1 MAGTSQRSF
10 AKGEVSPSLY
20 ARTDVQAYGTSLRT
34 CSNMLVM
41 RQGGASYRPG
51 TAFVAN
57 VKDSAH
63 PVRLIKFVF
72 SITDAF
78 VMEFGEKYIR
88 WYRNGAPLTVAYN
101 VDGVANYDAAV
112 TYAVGDVVCTSHG
125 VPFYYCI
132 QAGIG
137 HTPASSPTYWYPMT
151 SNIFEIPTP
160 YAVADVAALSY
171 VQSADVVTLVHPSYP
186 PYELKR
192 YADTH
197 WVLNQVTFDPQVA
210 APTNVTRTAGG
221 SAATATNTAYWG
233 VTTVN
238 VDTGEE
244 SLLSTSLAGPY
255 LTPVSGTA
263 ASYVTITWTANT
275 AVPNAAYRIYR
286 SFNGVFDYVG
296 VGGTST
302 PATATTQTFTNPPD
316 FTPSY
321 STVLPAVTHTP
332 IASAESVIV
341 RVDGSGLPHGGGWD
355 TNLTSGV
362 ITVYDVDPAATTITV
377 DYSYVGAAVATFQ
390 DTGII
395 ADTTTQPPVAFT
407 GLQTPDN
414 YPAVVS
420 YYQQRLLFA
429 NTNNEPTRV
438 WASRTGL
445 FHNFT
450 SHTIIQQDDAFNFT
464 LANAEV
470 DAVRHLLELGKLVVG
485 TEGSEMLIEGD
496 ANGILSPTAINAR
509 VGSYNGANTLRPVKV
524 DNSILYVQALGT
536 LVRELIS
543 NIQYGYYTFAGT
555 DLTVYSSHLFDSHTL
570 ADWDYQQ
577 IFPQIVWTVRED
589 GVLLGLTYIRE
600 QEMVAWHRHT
610 TDGLYENVCVIPE
623 NNEHR
628 LYCVV
633 NRTINGATIR
643 SVELFQSLHLASVV
657 EDAAYLDK
665 MVQYDGRGYGTTI
678 VPTAT
683 LTLSGGTNWTFDELL
698 TITGTPN
705 ASGYALFF
713 AATDAGS
720 ERWLTATDGSVCKFR
735 ITHYIDAFTAQGFP
749 IATVPASLRNLPCG
763 SWSVARKKLTTTDIP
778 NLTGL
783 EGKKVSVFADGFV
796 VASPNNPAVTT
807 TVTVTAGTVTLDTA
821 YAHIKVGLPYMGDLE
836 TLDIDTP
843 TGASFKESAMAV
855 SRVGIFVEKSNTRG
869 TFVGLQPPTDDLV
882 DPVQNL
888 DEVKGREVVNYSD
901 PLLLVSDY
909 VEVNVPSRWSKGGR
923 VFIRQVDPV
932 PMTVL
937 AVMPYGF
944 LPVQGG

>member
-20 ARTDVQAYGTSLRT
+20 ARTDVQAYATALRT
-34 CSNMLVM
+34 CANMLVM
-41 RQGGASYRPG
+41 RQGGAAYRPG

-57 VKDSAH
+57 VKDSSH

-72 SITDAF
+72 AIDDAY
-78 VMEFGEKYIR
+78 VMEFGNQYIR
-88 WYRNGAPLTVAYN
+88 WYRHGEPLTVAYG

-112 TYAVGDVVCTSHG
+112 TYAVGDVVCTAHG

-160 YAVADVAALSY
+160 YAVADVGALSY

-197 WVLNQVTFDPQVA
+197 WTLSAISFAPAVA
-210 APTNVTRTAGG
+210 APTNVARSAGG
-221 SAATATNTAYWG
+221 AAATATDTAYWG
-233 VTTVN
+233 VTTVDG
-238 VDTGEE
+238 DTGEE

-255 LTPVSGTA
+255 ITPTA
-263 ASYVTITWTANT
+263 GSAGSHITITWTANT
-275 AVPNAAYRIYR
+275 SIPNATYRVYR
-286 SFNGVFDYVG
+286 SFAGVFSYIG
-296 VGGTST
+296 VGGSTTPVT
-302 PATATTQTFTNPPD
+302 PATQTFTNPPD
-316 FTPSY
+316 FTPGAT
-321 STVLPAVTHTP
+321 TVLPAVTHIP
-332 IASAESVIV
+332 IASAESVVVYI
-341 RVDGSGLPHGGGWD
+341 DGSLLPSPDGWD
-355 TNLTSGV
+355 VDVITGV
-362 ITVYDVDPAATTITV
+362 ITVYNVDPSATSIRVTY
-377 DYSYVGAAVATFQ
+377 DYVGAATTTFH
-390 DTGII
+390 DSGITP
-395 ADTTTQPPVAFT
+395 DTTVQPPVAFT

-414 YPAVVS
+414 YPSVVS

-450 SHTIIQQDDAFNFT
+450 SHTIIQPDDAFNFT

-496 ANGILSPTAINAR
+496 ANGILTPTAINAR
-509 VGSYNGANTLRPVKV
+509 VGSYNGANAMRPVKV

-555 DLTVYSSHLFDSHTL
+555 DLTVYSSHLFDAHQL

-577 IFPQIVWTVRED
+577 IFPQIVWTVRDD

-610 TDGLYENVCVIPE
+610 TDGLFENVCVIPE
-623 NNEHR
+623 GSEHR

-633 NRTINGATIR
+633 KRIINGATIR
-643 SVELFQSLHLASVV
+643 SVERFQSLHLADVV

-665 MVQYDGRGYGTTI
+665 MVAYDGRGYGTTI
-678 VPTAT
+678 IPTAT
-683 LTLSGGTNWTFDELL
+683 LTLSGGTQWTFDELL
-698 TITGTPN
+698 TITGDPGT
-705 ASGYALFF
+705 SGYATFF
-713 AATDAGS
+713 VAGDVGS
-720 ERWLTATDGSVCKFR
+720 ERWLTAPDGSVCKVR
-735 ITHYIDAFTAQGFP
+735 ITHITDPFIAQGFP
-749 IATVPASLRNLPCG
+749 AATVPVGLRGVACG
-763 SWSVARKKLTTTDIP
+763 DWTVARKVLTTTQVP
-778 NLTGL
+778 TLTGL
-783 EGKKVSVFADGFV
+783 EGKAVSVFADGFV
-796 VASPNNPAVTT
+796 VASPNNPAITT
-807 TVTVTAGTVTLDTA
+807 TVTVTGGTVTLDEA

-843 TGASFKESAMAV
+843 SGASFKESAMAV

-869 TFVGLQPPTDDLV
+869 TFVGLQPPTDDLT

-888 DEVKGREVVNYSD
+888 DEVKGREVVSYSD
-901 PLLLVSDY
+901 PLVLVSDY

>member
-78 VMEFGEKYIR
+78 VMEFGDKYIR
-88 WYRNGAPLTVAYN
+88 WYRDGAPLIVQYGI
-101 VDGVANYDAAV
+101 DGVANYSAAI
-112 TYAVGDVVCTSHG
+112 TYAIGDVVATAG
-125 VPFYYCI
+125 TAPFYYCI
-132 QAGIG
+132 QAGIA

-171 VQSADVVTLVHPSYP
+171 VQSADIVTLVHPSYP
-186 PYELKR
+186 PYELQR

-197 WVLNQVTFDPQVA
+197 WVLNQVMFDPQVA
-210 APTNVTRTAGG
+210 APTNVARTAGG
-221 SAATATNTAYWG
+221 SAATTTDKAYWG
-233 VTTVN
+233 VTSLDPV
-238 VDTGEE
+238 TGEE
-244 SLLSTSLAGPY
+244 SLLSASLAGPY
-255 LTPVSGTA
+255 LTPTSGA
-263 ASYVTITWTANT
+263 GSHVTITWTGSTNPDAL
-275 AVPNAAYRIYR
+275 YRIYR
-286 SFNGVFDYVG
+286 SFAGVFSYIG
-296 VGGTST
+296 VTGPTT
-302 PATATTQTFTNPPD
+302 PITAATQTFTNPPD
-316 FTPSY
+316 FTPSAT
-321 STVLPAVTHTP
+321 TVLPAVANIP
-332 IASAESVIV
+332 IATAESVIV
-341 RVDGSGLPHGGGWD
+341 RVDTSILPHSGGWD
-355 TNLTSGV
+355 TNLATGV
-362 ITVYDVDPAATTITV
+362 VTVYDVDPAATTITV
-377 DYSYVGAAVATFQ
+377 DYSYVGAATLTFH
-390 DTGII
+390 DYSIL
-395 ADTTTQPPVAFT
+395 ADTTLAPPIAFT

-429 NTNNEPTRV
+429 NTITEPTRV

-470 DAVRHLLELGKLVVG
+470 DAIRHLLELGKLVVG

-577 IFPQIVWTVRED
+577 IFPQIVWTVRDD

-610 TDGLYENVCVIPE
+610 TDGRYENVCVIPE

-633 NRTINGATIR
+633 NRTINGATVR

-665 MVQYDGRGYGTTI
+665 MVQFDGRGYGTTI
-678 VPTAT
+678 WPGAT
-683 LTLSGGTNWTFDELL
+683 LTLTGGTNWTFDELL
-698 TITGTPN
+698 TCTGSHANT
-705 ASGYALFF
+705 F
-713 AATDAGS
+713 AATDVGS
-720 ERWLTATDGSVCKFR
+720 ERWLTLNGVTVKFQVAHYVSGTVAT
-735 ITHYIDAFTAQGFP
+735 GFP
-749 IATVPASLRNLPCG
+749 IATVPVAFRGVAVG
-763 SWSVARKKLTTTDIP
+763 SWAVARKVLTTTHVP

-796 VASPNNPAVTT
+796 VASPNNPAITT
-807 TVTVTAGTVTLDTA
+807 TVTVTAGVVTLDAA

-888 DEVKGREVVNYSD
+888 DEVKGREVINYSD